1 MKSQDRELVESFCFK
16 YGLDRLFVQGA
27 GGNVSWKD
35 EDTLWVKASGT
46 QLSDAKDLDIFVP
59 IFLNKLLENLKKND
73 FESKPIIKNNSK
85 AKPSIEI
92 FIHALMPQ
100 KYVVHLHAVEVLASL
115 VQTHFLR
122 RYSKELN
129 KSFNWKFI
137 KYVKPGIDL
146 ALSIKEVLKLDVKI
160 NILFL
165 QNHGIVIGAE
175 SMQEV
180 EDLLKKINTIF
191 QVRPKKFKS
200 FSLPIS
206 KISSYKPIMSEEIHN
221 LAIQTKL
228 FNNLSKNWAIYP
240 DHVVFLGPKPFL
252 FSSWQSL
259 NNFLKNNNPPNL
271 VFIQG
276 HGVFANSFF
285 TTAQEEQ
292 LYCFFDVLVRQNDAY
307 KVNTLTKKQISELI
321 NWDAERYR
329 INLSKK

>member
-35 EDTLWVKASGT
+35 EDTLWIKASGT

-59 IFLNKLLENLKKND
+59 IFLNKLLENIKKND

-85 AKPSIEI
+85 AKPSIDI

-115 VQTHFLR
+115 VQTHFLK
-122 RYSKELN
+122 RYSKVLN

-137 KYVKPGIDL
+137 KYTKPGIDL
-146 ALSIKEVLKLDVKI
+146 ALAIKEVLKLDVKI

-206 KISSYKPIMSEEIHN
+206 KISSYQPIMSEEIHN

-228 FNNLSKNWAIYP
+228 FNNLSKNWALYP

-307 KVNTLTKKQISELI
+307 KVNALTKKQINELI

-329 INLSKK
+329 INLSEK

>member
-1 MKSQDRELVESFCFK
+1 
-16 YGLDRLFVQGA
+16 
-27 GGNVSWKD
+27 
-35 EDTLWVKASGT
+35 
-46 QLSDAKDLDIFVP
+46 
-59 IFLNKLLENLKKND
+59 
-73 FESKPIIKNNSK
+73 
-85 AKPSIEI
+85 
-92 FIHALMPQ
+92 
-100 KYVVHLHAVEVLASL
+100 VHLHAVEVLASL
-115 VQTHFLR
+115 VQTHFLK
-122 RYSKELN
+122 RYSKVLN

-137 KYVKPGIDL
+137 KYTKPGIDL
-146 ALSIKEVLKLDVKI
+146 ALAIKEVLKLDVKI

-206 KISSYKPIMSEEIHN
+206 KISSYQPIMSEEIHN

-228 FNNLSKNWAIYP
+228 FNNLSKNWALYP

-307 KVNTLTKKQISELI
+307 KVNALTKKQINELI

-329 INLSKK
+329 INLSEK

>member
-35 EDTLWVKASGT
+35 EDTLWIKASGT

-59 IFLNKLLENLKKND
+59 IFLNKLLENIKKND

-115 VQTHFLR
+115 VQTHFLK
-122 RYSKELN
+122 RYSKVLN

-137 KYVKPGIDL
+137 KYTKPGIDL
-146 ALSIKEVLKLDVKI
+146 ALAIKEVLKLDVKI

-206 KISSYKPIMSEEIHN
+206 KISSYQPIMSEEIHN

-228 FNNLSKNWAIYP
+228 FNNLSKNWALYP

-259 NNFLKNNNPPNL
+259 NNFLKNNNRPNL

-307 KVNTLTKKQISELI
+307 KVNALTKKQINELI

-329 INLSKK
+329 INLSEK